1 MALTANREINRYVDQ
16 ALRAYRV
23 AGGAHVFKGAF
34 VGLNRSTGYAR
45 ALASGDAFVGI
56 AYEETDATGASNGDK
71 SVRVFTQG
79 DFLLA
84 VTGTVITSIGRPVFV
99 SGDDAL
105 SLTLAA
111 GVARVGRCIDVPSDG
126 TAIVRI
132 ETLEDAQEVRY
143 ANVPLASLT
152 SGSTTNPVMITHKP
166 CVILSA
172 EVIFN
177 TKPDVGNLDVGVGNT
192 TPNEIVSAFNLA
204 SLTNNTKSSLTLAGS
219 AVAAGARVW
228 ARVGAATSTAGV
240 GGLLTLRYVE
250 MP

>member
-1 MALTANREINRYVDQ
+1 MALTANREVSRYVDQ
-16 ALRAYRV
+16 ELRSYRV
-23 AGGAHVFKGAF
+23 AGGAHVFKGAL

-45 ALASGDAFVGI
+45 GLSAGDAFIGI
-56 AYEETDATGASNGDK
+56 AYEDVDASGASNGEK
-71 SVRVFTQG
+71 SVRVFTKG

-84 VTGTVITSIGRPVFV
+84 VTGTVITSIGRPVFG
-99 SGDDAL
+99 SADDAL
-105 SLTLAA
+105 GLSPSGGLS
-111 GVARVGRCIDVPSDG
+111 RVGRVIDVPSDG

-143 ANVPLASLT
+143 ANVPLASVT

-166 CVILSA
+166 CVVLSA
-172 EVIFN
+172 EVAFN
-177 TKPDVGNLDVGVGNT
+177 TKPDAGNLDVGVGNT
-192 TPNEIVSAFNLA
+192 TPNEIVSGFALS
-204 SLTNNTKSSLTLAGS
+204 SLTNNTKTNLTLAGS